1 MRMSRVYQE
10 GLLPLLQRVL
20 TTCLTALL
28 FWVML
33 PTAFAGEEDVRVSSK
48 ALTATTYDNAFTT
61 TALSDEGN
69 EDSEALIGFA
79 LLTSWS
85 ARAMGNAPRSQTY
98 SSPLRTAYSIRAPP
112 Q

>member
-1 MRMSRVYQE
+1 MRMSRVHQE

-20 TTCLTALL
+20 TACLTALL

-33 PTAFAGEEDVRVSSK
+33 PTAFAGEEDARVSSK
-48 ALTATTYDNAFTT
+48 ALTASTYDNAFTT
-61 TALSDEGN
+61 TALSDEGS

-79 LLTSWS
+79 LPTSWS
-85 ARAMGNAPRSQTY
+85 ARAMGNALRPPAY
-98 SSPLRTAYSIRAPP
+98 SSLHRTAYSIRAPP